1 MNIKTRGSTK
11 GCNNN
16 GKSKPTTSP
25 TKMGKRKPTEDKE
38 EKKKEK
44 NIYSIKIKVKNTPS
58 KREAVLTSTGAKE
71 DVVTPKNNNDGHEDR
86 QKQ

>member
-1 MNIKTRGSTK
+1 MIIKLIGSTK

-16 GKSKPTTSP
+16 GKSPPTTTP
-25 TKMGKRKPTEDKE
+25 TKMGKRKPIEDEE

-58 KREAVLTSTGAKE
+58 KQEAVLTSMGAKE
-71 DVVTPKNNNDGHEDR
+71 DI
-86 QKQ
+86 